1 MTIFVMVVNQ
11 WNGNGLPEA
20 KLPKQHETANQM
32 RLVHPIIPRGNPP
45 TPGRSKG
52 ELVMGM

>member
-32 RLVHPIIPRGNPP
+32 QSGSSYP
-45 TPGRSKG
+45 S
-52 ELVMGM
+52 